1 MVKRKVTHEVAK
13 KAPYEVWNAF
23 VDLLAMEDYGDL
35 DEVQRAAHLAFWYD
49 SEVQNGGHMQYFE
62 NRGIELLRETLK
74 ALDGVGGECQRRVL
88 DSATQR
94 YESSQRAHIE
104 TIEQYVSAALEGE
117 FDPFDAAYYA
127 CEPSIQDL
135 LEEYLERHRDSFIE
149 IVE

>member
-1 MVKRKVTHEVAK
+1 M
-13 KAPYEVWNAF
+13 
-23 VDLLAMEDYGDL
+23 

-74 ALDGVGGECQRRVL
+74 ALDGLGGECQRRVL
-88 DSATQR
+88 DSATQH
-94 YESSQRAHIE
+94 YERSQGAHIE

-117 FDPFDAAYYA
+117 FDSFDAAYDA
-127 CEPSIQDL
+127 CEPSIQKL